1 MNETQKVITYHTPT
15 ITVELSQA
23 EFDVISIAV
32 AWLKEAIE
40 NGEIELEMEQKGAY
54 ELGQAVGNLCETFEI
69 GEDED

>member
-1 MNETQKVITYHTPT
+1 MKETQKVITYHTPT

-32 AWLKEAIE
+32 AWFKEAIE
-40 NGEIELEMEQKGAY
+40 NGEIELEMCEKGAY

-69 GEDED
+69 GEDDE